1 MAVFENFPYTNFHEL
16 NLDWIIREMKRL
28 VAAWDEMSGQV
39 TATAHTSAVP
49 EVTVTGDLKEGME
62 FDFGLVPG
70 ATGAQGPE
78 GPEGPAGEG
87 IEIKD
92 VLSSVSDLPATG
104 DVGDVYEVLDGGVY
118 HLYVWSETSQAFI
131 DTGTLGS
138 VSPSGSTPLMDGTAS
153 AGSATTYSR
162 GDHVHPHDTSKW
174 DVPVSGTDI
183 KTINTASILGSGDIS
198 LQTPLTPGS
207 DYQTPLSGTDFA
219 TVNGYN
225 VWGAKTITC
234 QEVLVNQTNIK
245 SVNTN
250 SLLGSGDLHLP
261 TIYSGTGDPVAA
273 TGVNG
278 DIYVKYSGE

>member
-39 TATAHTSAVP
+39 TATAHESLTP
-49 EVTVTGDLKEGME
+49 EVTVTGDIKEGME
-62 FDFGLVPG
+62 FDFGLVRG

-78 GPEGPAGEG
+78 GPQGPDGRG
-87 IEIKD
+87 IEI
-92 VLSSVSDLPATG
+92 VGTRNSPADLPAVG
-104 DVGDVYEVLDGGVY
+104 NVGDVYEVDNSGTWDM
-118 HLYVWSETSQAFI
+118 YVWDD
-131 DTGTLGS
+131 DTQTWVNIGSLGS
-138 VSPSGSTPLMDGTAS
+138 VSPSGSNPLMDGTAAPGSS
-153 AGSATTYSR
+153 AAYSR

-183 KTINTASILGSGDIS
+183 KTINTASILGAGDIS
-198 LQTPLTPGS
+198 LQTPLTAGV
-207 DYQTPLSGTDFA
+207 DYQEPLSGTDFA

-245 SVNTN
+245 SVNSN

>member
-1 MAVFENFPYTNFHEL
+1 M
-16 NLDWIIREMKRL
+16 
-28 VAAWDEMSGQV
+28 
-39 TATAHTSAVP
+39 
-49 EVTVTGDLKEGME
+49 
-62 FDFGLVPG
+62 
-70 ATGAQGPE
+70 
-78 GPEGPAGEG
+78 
-87 IEIKD
+87 
-92 VLSSVSDLPATG
+92 
-104 DVGDVYEVLDGGVY
+104 
-118 HLYVWSETSQAFI
+118 
-131 DTGTLGS
+131 
-138 VSPSGSTPLMDGTAS
+138 
-153 AGSATTYSR
+153 
-162 GDHVHPHDTSKW
+162 HPHDTSKW

-245 SVNTN
+245 SVNSN
-250 SLLGSGDLHLP
+250 SLLGSGNLQLP